1 MKVIRE
7 NTRKKNIANNISNN
21 TGLPLNYSLKIVDDI
36 ITMLATNIIT
46 KKIFKIKN
54 FGTFTLRKK
63 NKRVG
68 RNPRNKINY
77 EISERNV
84 ISFKSSDYLKKKINI
99 NAKK

>member
-46 KKIFKIKN
+46 KKIFKIN
-54 FGTFTLRKK
+54 
-63 NKRVG
+63 
-68 RNPRNKINY
+68 
-77 EISERNV
+77 S
-84 ISFKSSDYLKKKINI
+84 
-99 NAKK
+99 